1 MAWKRNSYISRL
13 FKDQTVKEMKIRE
26 LEIHPLSIP
35 LKEPFTISLGT
46 IEESNN
52 VIIRI
57 KTDEFTGYGEA
68 APAPRITGDT
78 QNQIIEGL
86 KHVKK
91 ILIGKDPFDIIR
103 IEEEIDR
110 ALRGNHPL
118 KNAVDMALLDL
129 IGKEIKKPVYKFLG
143 GYRSEFR
150 TDFTI
155 GIKKPDEMAKDAIK
169 IVEDGFDTIKIKVG
183 VDPEED
189 IERIKRIRDAVGYK
203 IKLRAD
209 ANQGW
214 SPKEAVKAVK
224 SMEKYDLELI
234 EQPVPWWNIKGLRW
248 VRERVDIPVM
258 ADESVFSPQDALK
271 LIEEKAVD
279 MFNIKLMKCGG
290 ITNGIKIAN
299 IAEAAGME
307 CMVGCM
313 SETGV
318 AITAASHLVASA
330 RNITRADLDS
340 SLTLVKDPAK
350 GGVKIERGKVIL
362 PDGDGLGIEDVVVS

>member
-1 MAWKRNSYISRL
+1 M
-13 FKDQTVKEMKIRE
+13 KEMKIRE
-26 LEIHPLSIP
+26 LEIHPLLIP

-155 GIKKPDEMAKDAIK
+155 GIKKPEEMAKDAIK

-258 ADESVFSPQDALK
+258 ADESVFSPQDALR

-318 AITAASHLVASA
+318 SITAASHLVASA